1 MNFLEEKQSQNILNW
16 YPFDKDEEILEIGLS
31 SNELTKMLCSKV
43 KNVTIF
49 ETDENKIS
57 EIEQN
62 NLSNLNILNKLNEK
76 TYDTIL
82 LIGAISRLK
91 DLFNENLSLKKII
104 KKLELNLKEQGKFI
118 IAVDNKFGL
127 RYFAGNPENIYN
139 KRFESLYGYNNETEK
154 TESFTR
160 KKLVDIFDNLE
171 YKYNFYYPLPDYK
184 MPDIIF
190 SDKQLAK
197 YNTVDKY
204 NLYCP
209 ENSITLFNEID
220 VFREILKTNPEMFTF
235 FTNAFLIELSK
246 NEIKQKYNFISFN
259 NIRKEQYQLI
269 TKIADDYVEK
279 QVISNKAEKHYDN
292 IKQNIDILN
301 KLEIKTLDYVENG
314 IIKSKYVNQELMLSN
329 ILTQKLENGKLDEFE
344 FIMSRYI
351 ETLNKDAYNI
361 DNYDDTIFAK
371 YDIKISDN
379 GILKKLHFLKNGLWD
394 MTFKNCFY
402 IDNEFYFFDQ
412 EWNDADLPIEY
423 ILYRSIL
430 YTISLRRYINIDT
443 LFEKYNLM
451 KYIKTFKEL
460 DDKIQ
465 EKIKDAETWKFYNKN
480 NLIDIDATINEIKNT
495 HIRENAKDLAIEN
508 YKKQIELLTKENE
521 NLINSKLSTKIK
533 RYFKKSNN

>member
-16 YPFDKDEEILEIGLS
+16 YPFNKDEEILEIGLS

-379 GILKKLHFLKNGLWD
+379 GILKKLHFLKNGLCYI
-394 MTFKNCFY
+394 TFKNCF
-402 IDNEFYFFDQ
+402 
-412 EWNDADLPIEY
+412 
-423 ILYRSIL
+423 
-430 YTISLRRYINIDT
+430 
-443 LFEKYNLM
+443 
-451 KYIKTFKEL
+451 
-460 DDKIQ
+460 
-465 EKIKDAETWKFYNKN
+465 
-480 NLIDIDATINEIKNT
+480 
-495 HIRENAKDLAIEN
+495 
-508 YKKQIELLTKENE
+508 
-521 NLINSKLSTKIK
+521 
-533 RYFKKSNN
+533 